1 MKPIPDIKK
10 CKTGV
15 LLGPHLPKMSVCPPK
30 MFKNRK
36 NTTLVF
42 LNMKLFKS
50 LEFHYIRKGS
60 GKRLAKPGPADQ
72 LRTHAFE
79 IHCKKA
85 THWIHRENPVGK
97 VLEEVPYVVADIIY
111 RVIEPVRGIVLHKL
125 RKCST
130 WDRKLKNPLSLTI
143 MAVLSKHIHGWAS
156 KWHCHHIGFGHN
168 NVMWCVFT
176 VQQGILTLLL
186 FIRLSNR
193 NDGFVIF
200 HPKAWPQ

>member
-15 LLGPHLPKMSVCPPK
+15 LLGPHLPKMSLCPPK

-50 LEFHYIRKGS
+50 LEFQYIRKGS
-60 GKRLAKPGPADQ
+60 GTRLAKPGPADQ
-72 LRTHAFE
+72 LRTCVFE

-85 THWIHRENPVGK
+85 THRIHRENPVGK
-97 VLEEVPYVVADIIY
+97 VLEEVADVVADIIY

-130 WDRKLKNPLSLTI
+130 
-143 MAVLSKHIHGWAS
+143 
-156 KWHCHHIGFGHN
+156 
-168 NVMWCVFT
+168 
-176 VQQGILTLLL
+176 
-186 FIRLSNR
+186 
-193 NDGFVIF
+193 
-200 HPKAWPQ
+200 